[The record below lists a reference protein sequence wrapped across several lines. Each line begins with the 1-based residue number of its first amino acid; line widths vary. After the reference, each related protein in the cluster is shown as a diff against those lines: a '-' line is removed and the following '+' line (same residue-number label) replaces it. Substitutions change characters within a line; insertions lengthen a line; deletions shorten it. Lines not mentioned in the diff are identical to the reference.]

1 MEYFTVVYQSLFSVC
16 ALFLLTK
23 IMGCRQVSNLSM
35 FDYINSIT
43 IGSIAAEMAMN
54 TENAY
59 LKPFMAMI
67 VYAAFSILL
76 SKIAQKSTPL
86 RRIING
92 KSIILYIH
100 GEFYRNNLKKAR
112 MEINELLMECRVN
125 GYFDLSQI
133 EAIILEPNGKV
144 SILPKTEHA
153 PATPKQL
160 DITPT
165 QDELFANLIVDGKI
179 LKYNLKN
186 IGKDVKWL
194 MHQLKLHNV
203 TNVTDVFLA
212 TCDRKSNFFVYKKV
226 NCVCDK
232 DTLN

>member
-1 MEYFTVVYQSLFSVC
+1 MDYFTVIYQSLFSIF

-54 TENAY
+54 TDSDY
-59 LKPFMAMI
+59 LKPLVAMI
-67 VYAAFSILL
+67 VYAAFSIFL
-76 SKIAQKSTPL
+76 SKISQKSVFL

-92 KSIILYIH
+92 KANVLYLH
-100 GEFYRNNLKKAR
+100 DKFYRNNIKKAR
-112 MEINELLMECRVN
+112 MELNELLMECRVN

-133 EAIILEPNGKV
+133 EAIILEPNGKI

-160 DITPT
+160 DIVPS
-165 QDELFANLIVDGKI
+165 QEELFTNLIMDGKI
-179 LKYNLKN
+179 LKTNLKTIN
-186 IGKDVKWL
+186 KDDKWI
-194 MHQLKLHNV
+194 MQQLKIHNISDI
-203 TNVTDVFLA
+203 TDVFLA
-212 TCDRKSNFFVYKKV
+212 TCDQKNNFFVYPKI
-226 NCVCDK
+226 NASYNK
-232 DTLN
+232 DTIN